1 MSKLFDRLR
10 PLVGDGGVERLKTA
24 RVLVV
29 GLGGVGG
36 AAAETLIR
44 SGVGRLTFVDGDV
57 FEPSNLNRQLLATS
71 RTVGMN
77 KAAAAKAR
85 AEEISSDVVATAV
98 EQFVDAENIGSIL
111 DADFDYCIDAIDDI
125 KNKIVLIAACKARG
139 VGIVSAMGAGNRLDC
154 DLAVTDIYK
163 TQYDP
168 IARTLRRE
176 LKKLGITEL
185 DTVCACSPPLAR
197 LQEPASAA
205 APPAVMGAMLAG
217 HVIKRLTGV

>member
-57 FEPSNLNRQLLATS
+57 FEPSNINRQLLATS

-85 AEEISSDVVATAV
+85 AEEISPDVVATAV
-98 EQFVDAENIGSIL
+98 EQFV

-139 VGIVSAMGAGNRLDC
+139 IGIVSAMGAGNRLDC

-217 HVIKRLTGV
+217 HVVKRLTGI